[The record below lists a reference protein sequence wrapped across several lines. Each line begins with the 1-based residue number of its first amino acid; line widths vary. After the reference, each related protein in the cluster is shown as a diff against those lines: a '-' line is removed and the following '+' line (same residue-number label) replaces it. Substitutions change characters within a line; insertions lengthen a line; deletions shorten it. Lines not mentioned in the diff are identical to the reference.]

1 MLTASVVLAI
11 SAGILAD
18 GSLRLVSWAGAAAL
32 VLVLLQPVRGIVWLP
47 AAAAL
52 LTAVMFFYG
61 GMPGSLWIWVAPLC
75 ALGLY
80 KVPSRQRL
88 GRCLSALVG
97 AICVAALF
105 GFYSPPTA
113 LIASASLGVVWLL
126 SLHRQSLLA
135 ARPTPQEA
143 RWLLPPT
150 HLETDVQQEIKR
162 SEREA
167 LHGEVAIFGC
177 AHSTAADMEQLCRLL
192 HENLALYERAYR
204 LNDFGVAVLL
214 VTTDAQAAQERREQL
229 QHAIAPHRLTSS
241 TPLRSPADRVSG
253 DRNSSAAKGKETHS
267 WH

>member
-1 MLTASVVLAI
+1 MLAI

-18 GSLRLVSWAGAAAL
+18 DSLRLVSWAGAAAL
-32 VLVLLQPVRGIVWLP
+32 VLVLARPSRGLVWVP
-47 AAAAL
+47 AAAVL

-75 ALGLY
+75 VLGLD
-80 KVPSRQRL
+80 KVLSRQRL
-88 GRCLSALVG
+88 GRCLGALFG
-97 AICVAALF
+97 AACVAALF

-135 ARPTPQEA
+135 TRPTPQEA

-150 HLETDVQQEIKR
+150 LLETDIQQEIKR

-167 LHGEVAIFGC
+167 LHGEVVIFGC

-192 HENLALYERAYR
+192 HDNLALYERAYR

-214 VTTDAQAAQERREQL
+214 VTTDAQAAQQRREQL

-241 TPLRSPADRVSG
+241 TPLQATADRGRG
-253 DRNSSAAKGKETHS
+253 DRISSAAKGKETQS